1 MTPLAEILRED
12 RRICLL
18 RSLGCVPERRASH
31 LVLHEV
37 LDSLGHGVSRDQ
49 LLADLAWLAEQGL
62 VACDCLKPG
71 GNGCTVATLTPRG
84 LDVALGRAVVP
95 GVKRPLPGDPPD
107 PEAL

>member
-1 MTPLAEILRED
+1 MTPFAEILRED

-62 VACDCLKPG
+62 V
-71 GNGCTVATLTPRG
+71 TPRG

>member
-1 MTPLAEILRED
+1 MSRYRAFLDAD

-18 RSLGCVPERRASH
+18 RSLCGMPGSRANH
-31 LVLHEV
+31 LVLYEV
-37 LDSLGHGVSRDQ
+37 LAGLGHGVSRDQ

>member
-1 MTPLAEILRED
+1 MS
-12 RRICLL
+12 
-18 RSLGCVPERRASH
+18 SLTS
-31 LVLHEV
+31 LFFLWFIIHEV